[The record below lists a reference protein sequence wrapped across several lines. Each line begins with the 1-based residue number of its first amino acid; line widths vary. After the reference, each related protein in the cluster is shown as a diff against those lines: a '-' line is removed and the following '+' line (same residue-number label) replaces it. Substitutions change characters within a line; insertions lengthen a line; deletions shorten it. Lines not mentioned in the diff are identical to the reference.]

1 MAQANLSWG
10 VRWGLGAAVFFSA
23 WVTLVRIL
31 SGSEPFAEVG
41 LSYIATITTYVILG
55 LVGGSIL
62 GVLRRFTYA
71 WLGAAFV
78 GWFIAFVVY
87 AGVSVALG
95 NPPWRWPAFL
105 WIVMGIASCFLG
117 VVGGLTHWRRHE
129 RSVRPP
135 KRVQSRRRRYNVR

>member
-1 MAQANLSWG
+1 
-10 VRWGLGAAVFFSA
+10 VFFSA
-23 WVTLVRIL
+23 WVTFVRVF
-31 SGSEPFAEVG
+31 SGLEPFTEVG
-41 LSYIATITTYVILG
+41 LSYKAIITTYFILG

-95 NPPWRWPAFL
+95 NPPWRWPAFM
-105 WIVMGIASCFLG
+105 WILMGIASCFVG
-117 VVGGLTHWRRHE
+117 GVGGLTHWWRHVRSEQPPE
-129 RSVRPP
+129 RLP
-135 KRVQSRRRRYNVR
+135 SRRRRYNVR